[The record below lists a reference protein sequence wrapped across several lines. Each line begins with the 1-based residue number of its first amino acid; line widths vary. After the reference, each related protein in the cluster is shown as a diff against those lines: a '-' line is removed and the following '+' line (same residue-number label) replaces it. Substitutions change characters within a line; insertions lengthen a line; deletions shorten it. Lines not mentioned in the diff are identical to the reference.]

1 MEQKK
6 KPTNAQLQKR
16 INRATIMCE
25 RTKDTKEFYFSDK
38 GLRLTADATEGYA
51 LIATGYHTHV
61 FRSFTASGISRPYLY
76 TLRIIDIA
84 MENRAFIMTD
94 DGYSYAKLLEHLKQ
108 EEDKTSYN
116 LVTFYNWWLFNI
128 FQPLYSIGT
137 SELETFLV
145 YEDYM
150 HNIARNEILLSEH
163 TEDLTNKCFIDRVV
177 ENLKSFT
184 ENIEEEVIFPKKSD
198 EEIMK
203 DEIEAIQQT
212 EQEQAMEAQTDA
224 N

>member
-38 GLRLTADATEGYA
+38 GLRLTADSTEGYA

-84 MENRAFIMTD
+84 TENADFIKTD

-108 EEDKTSYN
+108 EEDKTLYN
-116 LVTFYNWWLFNI
+116 LVTFYGWWLLNI
-128 FQPLYSIGT
+128 FQGLYSIGT

-150 HNIARNEILLSEH
+150 HNIARNEILLSEKR
-163 TEDLTNKCFIDRVV
+163 EDLTNKGFIDRVV

-184 ENIEEEVIFPKKSD
+184 ENIEEEVLFPKKSD
-198 EEIMK
+198 EELIK
-203 DEIEAIQQT
+203 EEVEAIQAN
-212 EQEQAMEAQTDA
+212 ENDELMEGQA
-224 N
+224 